1 MVLNE
6 VSEVVYCSARLEN
19 TQVQNVQRWKI
30 KQLSQVDVEKAIA
43 QGWFIQLAD
52 SQEAPKGWLV
62 GWLVVG

>member
-1 MVLNE
+1 
-6 VSEVVYCSARLEN
+6 
-19 TQVQNVQRWKI
+19 VQNVQRWKI